1 MGIKFDGDFSVPVS
15 REEAYSVLADPQKF
29 GPLLPTYKSLE
40 MEDDKTAIVKVKVGV
55 GKIRGTA
62 TIALVLEEDD
72 PPTRAAYSGK
82 GKIMGGAFNLSTA
95 FELEDTEDGG
105 TLVKWEGELDM
116 FGKLVSL
123 AGGLIRPIAKKD
135 IKRLID
141 ALQAALTPDG
151 EQSVAGQPDINGSE
165 DGAR

>member
-1 MGIKFDGDFSVPVS
+1 MGIKFDGSFAVPVS
-15 REEAYSVLADPQKF
+15 REEAYAMLADPEKF
-29 GPLLPTYKSLE
+29 APLLPTYKSLE

-62 TIALVLEEDD
+62 TIALVLEEEH

-82 GKIMGGAFNLSTA
+82 GKIMGGAFNLATA
-95 FELEDTEDGG
+95 FDLIDGPDGG
-105 TLVKWEGELDM
+105 TTVEWEGELDM

-135 IKRLID
+135 IERLID
-141 ALQAALTPDG
+141 ALRGALTPG
-151 EQSVAGQPDINGSE
+151 GQESAAG
-165 DGAR
+165 

>member
-1 MGIKFDGDFSVPVS
+1 MGIKFDGEFSVPVS
-15 REEAYSVLADPQKF
+15 RQEAYAVLADPQKF

-40 MEDDKTAIVKVKVGV
+40 MKDDKTAVVKIKIGI

-62 TIALVLEEDD
+62 TIALVLEEEQ

-82 GKIMGGAFNLSTA
+82 GKIMGSAFNLTTA
-95 FELEDTEDGG
+95 FELADAEDGG
-105 TLVKWEGELDM
+105 TLVKWEGDLEM

-141 ALQAALTPDG
+141 ALQAALTP
-151 EQSVAGQPDINGSE
+151 EGQQ
-165 DGAR
+165 GAAD